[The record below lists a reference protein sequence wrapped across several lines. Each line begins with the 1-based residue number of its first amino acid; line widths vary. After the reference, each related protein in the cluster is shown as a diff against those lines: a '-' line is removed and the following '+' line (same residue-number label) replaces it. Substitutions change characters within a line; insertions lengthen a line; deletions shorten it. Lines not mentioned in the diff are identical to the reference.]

1 MKAGPLSLRLFLEG
15 VEVPIISAQVVIQPD
30 RPAAAALQIVP
41 LDSALNLL
49 PRTLVHVFYLQ
60 SVPFDDYEEDTG
72 ITYAKQKFSYDVG
85 DENYRLLFSGEVIG
99 YNFAKTTNSRQLVL
113 QCMDMSSYWDAC
125 YQWFAD
131 YSRHGTGLTDKSH
144 TFVGAGSGLFDN
156 ISSGTQWVIGQL
168 LQSKPRTPEYKN
180 ISGLLGGVIHL
191 LEAVGGV
198 RPRGS
203 TFRGY
208 SGANPFF
215 TVAELRYN
223 LLGMLGAV
231 EKDKTSVQIYAAKAF
246 QAWLRSGMTSLG
258 NLMSFRDIINHV
270 NRYIFHNIYPNPAA
284 YFAPGGRNTTWS
296 DSGSVYTDVADGQTA
311 EGLLKSCLGKISQ
324 ARGIVDL
331 ETTEGVGSTTLR
343 AKLAAASTLVS
354 TCLIDVR
361 SARALIEG
369 IQTDDRSRLIPQLFN
384 VEAKIQTLDSTL
396 PAAGK
401 GGLGDLIVSDSALAE
416 VEEDLRSLL
425 NPNKR
430 RPKIAKTAAEGA
442 HLYSQLLLPE
452 AFFVPPPRCNVLF
465 PDQYY
470 SFGYNRNF
478 MREVTR
484 LSCHSG
490 LGLIAGRRGAKLL
503 SRHYFAPSVRG
514 TDGRTL
520 AAAIGQGANILLPH
534 EVHTGIVPKFEWVTQ
549 GHRWGVKAAKTG
561 GQSDQ
566 FYQAGKVGYVQRLAH
581 FQFYQHRWMART
593 MNVEA
598 IFNPMMVVGFPAL
611 IIDRGAPP
619 PDQLKELQTED
630 LPTQYL
636 GKVVSLTHNA
646 SQSGGMTSISL
657 SHCRTHRGVDDEF
670 LNLLMKEKK
679 KKVNYEVIV
688 ETEKLIQSTQAGGK
702 KRRRYV
708 DLLQKF
714 MKGRLVP
721 GTVVAGLGKV
731 VNVEA
736 SPSKVNVSEF
746 WIRELG
752 LPEDIIGL
760 TPAAGLDLLSRNPQ
774 SLPTSVLEDP
784 TTDVTYTQGGVF
796 IEPAGELVATTSE
809 TRNKSIIQVGAVPK
823 KITVS
828 FEKWKGTG
836 EYQRSDLSIEDAIMP
851 GWYSQVWK
859 KSHITEDV
867 YGPLIG
873 SRAIT
878 SDASSGVAL
887 LDATIAAI
895 PEDTVETGESV
906 DFSSVRKRGTVE
918 ESEFLSDFGTDLAVY
933 EVQTD
938 TLEDAI
944 DGLAIV
950 YGLIQWN
957 DQDVHRFIE
966 NYTYRPIA
974 TMPEILGSQNLQF
987 GATGEVVDPTTMIEG
1002 FHSRAFGD
1010 YNVDMELGD
1019 DGAWKAGSNSL
1030 KNLVPGLPEGSQ
1042 IDLEPIIV
1050 RGKKPVP
1057 VPPTLDP
1064 RGRARARAKAYAD
1077 ELAKRRGFRG

>member
-60 SVPFDDYEEDTG
+60 SIPFDDYDEDTG
-72 ITYAKQKFSYDVG
+72 AAYVKQAYNFDVE
-85 DENYRLLFSGEVIG
+85 DKNYRLLFAGEIIG

-131 YSRHGTGLTDKSH
+131 YSRQGSGLTDKSH

-156 ISSGTQWVIGQL
+156 IAGHQWVIGQL
-168 LQSKPRTPEYKN
+168 LQTKPRTPEYKKIN
-180 ISGLLGGVIHL
+180 GLLGGIIHL

-198 RPRGS
+198 RPRGT

-223 LLGMLGAV
+223 LLGMIGAV

-270 NRYIFHNIYPNPAA
+270 NRYIFHNIYPNPSAR
-284 YFAPGGRNTTWS
+284 FAPGIKNVTWT
-296 DSGSVYTDVADGQTA
+296 DTGSVYTDTADGQTA
-311 EGLLKSCLGKISQ
+311 EGLIKSCLGKIVIAKGLSDLGKIVHSSAVIRANI
-324 ARGIVDL
+324 ARI
-331 ETTEGVGSTTLR
+331 
-343 AKLAAASTLVS
+343 AAMAD
-354 TCLIDVR
+354 TCLIDIR
-361 SARALIEG
+361 SARVLIEG
-369 IQTDDRSRLIPQLFN
+369 SQTDDKSRVIPQLFN
-384 VEAKIQTLDSTL
+384 AEAKIQILDRVL
-396 PAAGK
+396 PSPGRGGFGDVINANAA
-401 GGLGDLIVSDSALAE
+401 LMEI
-416 VEEDLRSLL
+416 EEDLKALL
-425 NPNKR
+425 NPSKK
-430 RPKIAKTAAEGA
+430 RPKQSRTTIEGA

-490 LGLIAGRRGAKLL
+490 LGLLAGRRGAKLL

-514 TDGRTL
+514 ADGRTL
-520 AAAIGQGANILLPH
+520 AAAVGQGANILLPH
-534 EVHTGIVPKFEWVTQ
+534 EVHSGIVPKFEWVTQ
-549 GHRWGVKAAKTG
+549 GHRWGVKAAQTS
-561 GQSDQ
+561 GQNDQ

-598 IFNPMMVVGFPAL
+598 LFNPMMVVGFPAL
-611 IIDRGAPP
+611 IIDKGAPP
-619 PDQLKELQTED
+619 PDQLDELEPGD

-646 SQSGGMTSISL
+646 NQSGGTTSVSL

-670 LNLLMKEKK
+670 LNLLMREKK
-679 KKVNYEVIV
+679 SKVNFEVIV
-688 ETEKLIQSTQAGGK
+688 EPEVLIASEKAGGK
-702 KRRRYV
+702 SRARYLDILFKYLDDKLKTGV
-708 DLLQKF
+708 I
-714 MKGRLVP
+714 VS
-721 GTVVAGLGKV
+721 GLGKV
-731 VNVEA
+731 VNVSKSSETAQLGEEEA
-736 SPSKVNVSEF
+736 RK
-746 WIRELG
+746 LG
-752 LPEDIIGL
+752 LGSFLETVITGL
-760 TPAAGLDLLSRNPQ
+760 
-774 SLPTSVLEDP
+774 SVTL
-784 TTDVTYTQGGVF
+784 
-796 IEPAGELVATTSE
+796 
-809 TRNKSIIQVGAVPK
+809 PK
-823 KITVS
+823 KITVA

-867 YGPLIG
+867 YGPLLG

-878 SDASSGVAL
+878 SDVSSGTAL

-895 PEDTVETGESV
+895 PKDTGDKGEWV

-918 ESEFLSDFGTDLAVY
+918 ESEFFSYYGSDLTVY
-933 EVQTD
+933 EVQTG

-950 YGLIQWN
+950 YGLMQWN
-957 DQDVHRFIE
+957 DQNIHKFIE

-974 TMPEILGSQNLQF
+974 TMPEILGSKDLQF
-987 GATGEVVDPTTMIEG
+987 NDAGEVEDPTTMIEG

-1019 DGAWKAGSNSL
+1019 DGAWKAGANSL

-1042 IDLEPIIV
+1042 INLEPIIV
-1050 RGKKPVP
+1050 RGKRPP
-1057 VPPTLDP
+1057 PIPPTLDP